1 MYSLIINHL
10 TTSIKTEIQCPLNSN
25 STSRNFFGRSAHV
38 YKKHMYIFLFTVAL
52 FVIVKNCKQLNVS
65 QLIKCIYAG
74 FYLDKC
80 L

>member
-52 FVIVKNCKQLNVS
+52 FVIVKNK
-65 QLIKCIYAG
+65 KCSLVTTPCYG
-74 FYLDKC
+74 VMLSDH
-80 L
+80 